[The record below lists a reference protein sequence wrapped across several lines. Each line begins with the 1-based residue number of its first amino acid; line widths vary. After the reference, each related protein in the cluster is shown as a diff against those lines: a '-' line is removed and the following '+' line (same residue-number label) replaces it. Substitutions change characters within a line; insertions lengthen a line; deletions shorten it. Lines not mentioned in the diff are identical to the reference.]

1 VEEKLELDEILKKL
15 EKISGIPTL
24 PSVALQVNQLLSD
37 PKAPVQKLGDI
48 ITKDQA
54 MTSNILRLVNSAF
67 YGFQSKI
74 ESIQRAIMV
83 LGVET
88 VRNSVLAVSVIQSFP
103 KGSNLDWFDMPG
115 LWRHSI
121 AVAVTCRH
129 LSRRMPLE
137 QPDNCFLGGLV
148 HDLGKVIIVQHLGSE
163 YAGALDLIKT
173 GVTFHDAELRADLP
187 GHDAIGGGLAQK
199 WRFPPRIIDAIKY
212 HHDPNKD
219 QQPDGLSLM
228 VHGADIIVNSLASK
242 SPASPKIMASPHNHH
257 DAWLAAIADA
267 PIWFKEILPEIEAA
281 WTFYNI

>member
-1 VEEKLELDEILKKL
+1 LELTDLQKKL
-15 EKISGIPTL
+15 DKISGIPTL
-24 PSVALQVNQLLSD
+24 PSVALQVNELLSD
-37 PKAPVQKLGDI
+37 PKAPVQKLGEI
-48 ITKDQA
+48 IIKDQA

-103 KGSNLDWFDMPG
+103 KGSNLEWFDMPT

-129 LSRRMPLE
+129 LSKRVPLE

-148 HDLGKVIIVQHLGSE
+148 HDLGKVIIAQHLAKE
-163 YAGALDLIKT
+163 YAEALDLIKT
-173 GVTFHDAELRADLP
+173 GVTFHDAEVRTALP
-187 GHDAIGGGLAQK
+187 GHDAIGGALAQK
-199 WRFPPRIIDAIKY
+199 WRFPPRIIEAIKY
-212 HHDPNKD
+212 HHEPNKN
-219 QQPDGLSLM
+219 QQQDGLSLM
-228 VHGADIIVNSLASK
+228 VHGADTIENALTSK
-242 SPASPKIMASPHNHH
+242 TPSVPKVTLNPHDHL
-257 DAWLAAIADA
+257 DAWFEAIADA
-267 PIWFKEILPEIEAA
+267 PKWFKEILPEIEAA

>member
-1 VEEKLELDEILKKL
+1 MELGELLKKL
-15 EKISGIPTL
+15 DRISGIPTL
-24 PSVALQVNQLLSD
+24 PSIALQVNQLLSD

-54 MTSNILRLVNSAF
+54 MTSNILKLVNSAF

-88 VRNSVLAVSVIQSFP
+88 VRNSMLAVSIIQSFS
-103 KGSNLDWFDMPG
+103 KGSNLEWFDMPG

-129 LSRRMPLE
+129 LSRRVPLE
-137 QPDNCFLGGLV
+137 QPDNCFLGGLL
-148 HDLGKVIIVQHLGSE
+148 HDLGKVIIVQYLASE

-173 GVTFHDAELRADLP
+173 GVTFHDAEARAALP
-187 GHDAIGGGLAQK
+187 GHDAIGGALTQK
-199 WRFPPRIIDAIKY
+199 WRVPPRITEAIKY
-212 HHDPNKD
+212 HHEPNKN
-219 QQPDGLSLM
+219 QQQGGLSLI
-228 VHGADIIVNSLASK
+228 VHGADIIVNTLMAV
-242 SPASPKIMASPHNHH
+242 SPTAPKITTSPHEHR

-267 PIWFKEILPEIEAA
+267 PKWFKEILPEIEAA
-281 WTFYNI
+281 WSFYNI